1 MTLSVKFSDYLETQT
16 GEVEMSSMHK
26 GLSRLFSTSSRHWRQ
41 DLGGNVGRFSLIPL
55 LLLDALLRNPFG
67 NNIPK
72 KYALLK
78 QKQKAFNL
86 DNGLRV
92 HERGKTDAVVYNLT
106 MAVFVLGTVEWCRVF
121 LKMAYPNG
129 IL

>member
-1 MTLSVKFSDYLETQT
+1 
-16 GEVEMSSMHK
+16 MH
-26 GLSRLFSTSSRHWRQ
+26 
-41 DLGGNVGRFSLIPL
+41 
-55 LLLDALLRNPFG
+55 RNPFG

-121 LKMAYPNG
+121 LKLAYPNG